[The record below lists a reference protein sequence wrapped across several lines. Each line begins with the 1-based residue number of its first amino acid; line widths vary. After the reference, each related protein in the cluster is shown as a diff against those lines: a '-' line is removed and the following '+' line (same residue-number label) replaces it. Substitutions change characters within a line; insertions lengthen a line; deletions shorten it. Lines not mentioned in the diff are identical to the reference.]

1 MEHQA
6 LISSPRRGG
15 ASRASLGL
23 ALLAFI
29 GSCAPVGKRPEP
41 LEPPPSTR
49 GAPDWAGM
57 ASGWQKLTEIERWL
71 RTDADRHDPFWR
83 PQGEL
88 LLAEGRLALAQS
100 DAAAAKI
107 DAPRL
112 AERLQLARSGFE
124 RVLADP
130 AANAAQKAR
139 AERGRMQVAELAP
152 SPAGPALA
160 LAVVP
165 RSAWRARSLIPSRLD
180 PVGGSWLR
188 ITVHHSDQ
196 VPGTRLDGT
205 LADSQEALRK
215 IQHNAIENERWGDI
229 GYHFLIDASGRIF
242 EGRPLEWQGAHARGD
257 NNVRN
262 LGICLLGDFHRRP
275 PSPAALAALEA
286 LLEELRAKNGLARSS
301 VVCHRDLVNT
311 VCPGDALAS
320 WVKSYRRGAPPELF
334 ALATEGAAPK
344 ASPAP
349 PRGAAVPASAKR
361 KSGGAVR

>member
-1 MEHQA
+1 M
-6 LISSPRRGG
+6 
-15 ASRASLGL
+15 
-23 ALLAFI
+23 
-29 GSCAPVGKRPEP
+29 GKRPEP
-41 LEPPPSTR
+41 IEPPPATR

-57 ASGWQKLTEIERWL
+57 PSGWQKLTEIERWL

-100 DAAAAKI
+100 DSAASKI
-107 DAPRL
+107 DATRL

-139 AERGRMQVAELAP
+139 AERGRSQVAELVP

-165 RSAWRARSLIPSRLD
+165 RSSWRARPPIASRLD

-215 IQHNAIENERWGDI
+215 IQHNAIENERWGDL
-229 GYHFLIDASGRIF
+229 GYHFLIDAAGRIF
-242 EGRPLEWQGAHARGD
+242 EGRTLEWQGAHARGD

-262 LGICLLGDFHRRP
+262 LGICLLGDFHHRP

-286 LLEELRAKNGLARSS
+286 LLEELRAKHGLARSS

-320 WVKSYRRGAPPELF
+320 WVKGYRRGAPPETF
-334 ALATEGAAPK
+334 ALAGESGPRRTASAP
-344 ASPAP
+344 ATRTP
-349 PRGAAVPASAKR
+349 VPASAKR
-361 KSGGAVR
+361 KAGGAVR